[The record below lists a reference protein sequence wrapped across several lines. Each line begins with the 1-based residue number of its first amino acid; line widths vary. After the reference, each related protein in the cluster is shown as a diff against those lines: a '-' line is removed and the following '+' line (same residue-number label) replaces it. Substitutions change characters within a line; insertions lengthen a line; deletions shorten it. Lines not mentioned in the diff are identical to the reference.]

1 MNLAP
6 YFFIHTL
13 FLFEN
18 GLLYIFDKNYFMK
31 QFSVILFWS
40 FFLFTTIASSQEKIY
55 YTTTFEISKGLM
67 TGTYNE
73 VIAFYLVLEKEFPS
87 LSVYEIGQTDSGFPL
102 HLVVFNPQKKNQK
115 KTDKAFSKN
124 GKNVLLI
131 NNGIHPGEPDGID
144 ATMLLF
150 RDYAEN
156 KIPTPKNTIIATIPI
171 YNIGGALNRNSTSRT
186 NQNGPEEYGFRGNAR
201 NYDLNRDFIKS
212 DSKNAHAFAEI
223 FHWLNPDLFIDN
235 HVSNGA
241 DYQYVLTHL
250 FTQHNKL
257 GGELGNYLH
266 TSLMPQL
273 EDSLHQKNWDI
284 TPYVNVFN
292 EVPEKGFDQFMDSP
306 RYSTGYTSLFNTL
319 GMMVETHMLKPYKQ
333 RVDGTYELMKTFI
346 NIADADAD
354 KIKTLRRN
362 LFEKNKI
369 GSYYPISWEVDS
381 SKTSILKFKGFE
393 GKMVPSAITGAERL
407 KYFRDKP
414 FIKDIT
420 YYNYY
425 KATDSVSIPSAYIV
439 PKGYWNV
446 IELLKL
452 NNIEFNEFKNDT
464 TISAEVYS
472 IKSFETVKNPFEGHY
487 LHYKTEVAKKT
498 ENVSVKSGDIL
509 VKTKQP
515 GVRYLLETLE
525 PSAPDSFFN
534 WNFFDAILQQKEG
547 FSPYV
552 WEDMAEKFL
561 NENPEIKREFENKK
575 HNEPVFAKNWY
586 LQLDWIHKQ
595 SPYYEKSHLR
605 YPIVRVGG

>member
-1 MNLAP
+1 MKK
-6 YFFIHTL
+6 IL
-13 FLFEN
+13 FLTNLLFVSFCFGQQTVFETSN
-18 GLLYIFDKNYFMK
+18 GLKT
-31 QFSVILFWS
+31 S
-40 FFLFTTIASSQEKIY
+40 
-55 YTTTFEISKGLM
+55 
-67 TGTYNE
+67 TYQE
-73 VIAFYLVLEKEFPS
+73 VIDFYSSLDENFPTIS
-87 LSVYEIGQTDSGFPL
+87 LYEMGQTDSGFPL
-102 HLVVFNPQKKNQK
+102 HVVVYEPENTDQK
-115 KTDKAFSKN
+115 KTSEKFSKN
-124 GKNVLLI
+124 GKNLLLI

-150 RDYAEN
+150 RDLSEN
-156 KIPTPKNTIIATIPI
+156 KIPIPKNTIIATIPI

-201 NYDLNRDFIKS
+201 NYDLNRDFIKN
-212 DSKNAHAFAEI
+212 DTKNARAFAEI

-250 FTQHNKL
+250 FTQHDKL

-273 EDSLHQKNWDI
+273 ENSLHQKNWDI

-292 EVPEKGFDQFMDSP
+292 QVPEIGFQQFMDSP
-306 RYSTGYTSLFNTL
+306 RYSTGYATLFNTL

-333 RVDGTYELMKTFI
+333 RVEGTYELMKTFI
-346 NIADADAD
+346 EIAEKDAE
-354 KIKTLRRN
+354 KIKNLR
-362 LFEKNKI
+362 KNFAGKYKI
-369 GSYYPISWEVDS
+369 GSYYPISWEEDS
-381 SKTSILKFKGFE
+381 TKTSTLNFKGFE
-393 GKMVPSAITGAERL
+393 GRMVASNITGAERL

-414 FIKDIT
+414 FTKEVT
-420 YYNYY
+420 YFNNF
-425 KATDSVSIPSAYIV
+425 KATDSVTIPSAYIV

-452 NNIEFNEFKNDT
+452 NNIEFSEIKNDS
-464 TISAEVYS
+464 TITAEIYH
-472 IKSFETVKNPFEGHY
+472 IANFETVKNPFEGHY
-487 LHYKTEVAKKT
+487 LHYKTEVSKSTEKIVVKK
-498 ENVSVKSGDIL
+498 GDIL
-509 VKTKQP
+509 VKTQQP

-525 PSAPDSFFN
+525 PSATDSFFN

-561 NENPEIKREFENKK
+561 KENPEIKKEFEAKK
-575 HNEPVFAKNWY
+575 KTDPAFAKNWY
-586 LQLDWIHKQ
+586 AQLDWIHKQ

>member
-1 MNLAP
+1 MKAQKKNNDFTTA
-6 YFFIHTL
+6 
-13 FLFEN
+13 FESSN
-18 GLLYIFDKNYFMK
+18 GLKTDNY
-31 QFSVILFWS
+31 
-40 FFLFTTIASSQEKIY
+40 E
-55 YTTTFEISKGLM
+55 
-67 TGTYNE
+67 E
-73 VIAFYLVLEKEFPS
+73 VIAYYLALEKEFTS
-87 LSVYEIGQTDSGFPL
+87 IKVYELGQTDSGFQL
-102 HLVVFNPQKKNQK
+102 HLVIFDSENISRKKK
-115 KTDKAFSKN
+115 LETFSKN
-124 GKNVLLI
+124 NKNLLLI

-150 RDYAEN
+150 RDFAEN
-156 KIPTPKNTIIATIPI
+156 KIPHPKNTIITTIPI

-212 DSKNAHAFAEI
+212 DTKNARSFAEI

-241 DYQYVLTHL
+241 DYQYILTHL

-273 EDSLHQKNWDI
+273 ENSLHQKNWDI

-292 EVPEKGFDQFMDSP
+292 QVPEIGFSQFMDSP
-306 RYSTGYTSLFNTL
+306 RYSTGYTTLFNTL

-333 RVDGTYELMKTFI
+333 RVNGTYELMKTFI
-346 NIADADAD
+346 NIVDADAEI
-354 KIKTLRRN
+354 IKNLRKESFKKYN
-362 LFEKNKI
+362 V

-381 SKTSILKFKGFE
+381 SKTSTLKFEGFE
-393 GKMVPSAITGAERL
+393 GKMIPSNLTGADRL

-414 FIKDIT
+414 FKKDVT
-420 YYNYY
+420 YYNYF
-425 KATDSVSIPSAYIV
+425 KATDSVTIPSAYII
-439 PKGYWNV
+439 PKGYWTI

-452 NNIEFNEFKNDT
+452 NGIEFSEIKNDT
-464 TISAEVYS
+464 AMSAEVYH
-472 IKSFETVKNPFEGHY
+472 IKNFETVKNPFEGHY
-487 LHYKTEVAKKT
+487 LHYKTEVTKST
-498 ENVSVKSGDIL
+498 ENVSVYSGDIL
-509 VKTKQP
+509 VKTQQF

-525 PSAPDSFFN
+525 PSATDSFFN
-534 WNFFDAILQQKEG
+534 WNYFDAILQQKEG

-561 NENPEIKREFENKK
+561 NENPEIKKEFETKK
-575 HNEPVFAKNWY
+575 LNEPEFAKNWY
-586 LQLDWIHKQ
+586 SQLDWIHKK